1 MLFEVRV
8 IDPKGK
14 VTKVIPEKEL
24 KKIHW
29 KKFEAEHA
37 PPDKKGGSSKNKRG
51 RGRSK
56 K

>member
-14 VTKVIPEKEL
+14 VTQVIPEKEL

-37 PPDKKGGSSKNKRG
+37 PPDKKGGNSKKG
-51 RGRSK
+51 RGRRK